1 MAAKKIS
8 EVTNLTDG
16 EVVNVRAKCLLLR
29 TERPGVLRGAL
40 ADSIGGIIPRSFHK
54 HKQLVEGKS
63 VLLINTT
70 VKSGTITANSKTTVV
85 WCGEV
90 STTEAS
96 EAAATKLW
104 ESSSGDTPGVQPSVG
119 TVPKQEITQ
128 YKRTCGEGRCSFSI
142 VSLSQ

>member
-29 TERPGVLRGAL
+29 TERPGVLRAAL
-40 ADSIGGIIPRSFHK
+40 ADSTGGIILRSFHK

-70 VKSGTITANSKTTVV
+70 VKSGTITANNKTTVV

-104 ESSSGDTPGVQPSVG
+104 DSSSGDTEVSSLQSALSPSKKLHRIKGRVVKVGVH
-119 TVPKQEITQ
+119 
-128 YKRTCGEGRCSFSI
+128 F
-142 VSLSQ
+142 